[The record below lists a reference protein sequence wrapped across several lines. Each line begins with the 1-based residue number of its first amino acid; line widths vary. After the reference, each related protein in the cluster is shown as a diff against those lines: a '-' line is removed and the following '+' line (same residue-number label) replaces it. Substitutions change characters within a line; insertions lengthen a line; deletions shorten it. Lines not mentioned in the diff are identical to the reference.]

1 MKVFPRVES
10 MRHYSR
16 TCALASTTM
25 LACLHNARYLSF
37 YVLTVYTSGEYQIKL
52 GFLTRLPYS
61 VLLTVR
67 ANTLFLWCYLL
78 FSQFLFRLLYTQ

>member
-10 MRHYSR
+10 MRHYSQ

-25 LACLHNARYLSF
+25 LACLYNAPYLSF
-37 YVLTVYTSGEYQIKL
+37 YVLYLQYVYTSGEYQIKL

-61 VLLTVR
+61 VLLTVW
-67 ANTLFLWCYLL
+67 ANTLVLCCYLL
-78 FSQFLFRLLYTQ
+78 FSQFLF